1 MPQGSNAYAVGR
13 VRGLERGL
21 LSSVAV
27 KQRLVGASTPEEVAR
42 ALSEMGWGECKT
54 QKDVEIAAEAQVF
67 RACELVK
74 ECTTDPDV
82 TDCFLY
88 PYDYLNIKLLLK
100 ARILN
105 VEPEALSRCGTID
118 LNLLTHAVQENNY
131 KELPDFLAEDMRRIE
146 DHISHTPDP
155 LYMDAELD
163 KSMFAIIEKRMAK
176 CKEKVFCEY
185 FLARADLTN
194 ILIAW
199 RVAGM
204 GREPDVA
211 AQLFVAGGSFSEVQL
226 SELAE
231 NPKAAEGLVVGKAY
245 EGMTSAAIAQGN
257 AALLEKLTD
266 DYGLAIVR
274 VHRYEPTSLIPLIG
288 YLLAKE
294 REAAAVR
301 LIVTAKA
308 VLMPDEKLH
317 ERLRELYE

>member
-21 LSSVAV
+21 LSAVALR
-27 KQRLVGASTPEEVAR
+27 QRLMGAETPEEVAR

-67 RACELVK
+67 CACELVK
-74 ECTTDPDV
+74 ECTTDPDA

-105 VEPEALSRCGTID
+105 IEPGELSRCGTID
-118 LNLLTHAVQENNY
+118 LSLLEHAVQENNY

-146 DHISHTPDP
+146 DHIAHTPNP
-155 LYMDAELD
+155 LYIDAEVD
-163 KSMFAIIEKRMAK
+163 KSMFAIIEKRMSK
-176 CKEKVFCEY
+176 CKEKVFCDY
-185 FLARADLTN
+185 FSARADLTN

-199 RVAGM
+199 RVANM
-204 GREPDVA
+204 GREAEVA
-211 AQLFVAGGSFSEVQL
+211 LQLFVAGGSFSQQQL
-226 SELAE
+226 SELAQD
-231 NPKAAEGLVVGKAY
+231 PLIAKALVRGKAY
-245 EGMTSAAIAQGN
+245 EGMASAAIAQGN
-257 AALLEKLTD
+257 AALLEKLAD
-266 DYGLAIVR
+266 DYGLAIMR

-288 YLLAKE
+288 YLLAKQ
-294 REAAAVR
+294 REAAALR

-308 VLMPDEKLH
+308 VRMPDDKLH